1 MNLSKL
7 QATGNDFILVD
18 ARKVDQN
25 WAELAQAICQR
36 HFGVGADGL
45 ILVQNS
51 KVADLK
57 MRIFNPDGSEAEA
70 CGNGLRCFAKYSIER
85 GIVDKTNLTIET
97 LPGIRK
103 TKACVSQGKVNQVEV
118 NMGTPQFQPEQI
130 PIGVEVD
137 IIPILNY
144 PLELEG
150 EKLAVSLVSM
160 GNPHAVSFI
169 PKPVA
174 GFPLAEIGPKV
185 ERHPMFPQRTN
196 FEIAR
201 ILSRAK
207 IEARVWERGVGE
219 TLACGSGACA
229 IAVAAQLLNYVNG
242 KVDIMLPGGVL
253 ALSWDGIGEVL
264 LSGPVEEVF
273 TGEYLR

>member
-1 MNLSKL
+1 MNFSKL

-25 WAELAQAICQR
+25 WAELAQTICQR

-45 ILVQNS
+45 ILVQDSNA
-51 KVADLK
+51 ADLM

-103 TKACVSQGKVNQVEV
+103 VNAYVSQGKVNQVEV
-118 NMGTPQFQPEQI
+118 NMGTPRFQPEQI
-130 PIGVEVD
+130 PTRAEVD

-150 EKLAVSLVSM
+150 ERLALSLVSM
-160 GNPHAVSFI
+160 GNPHAVNFI
-169 PKPVA
+169 SGPVA
-174 GFPLAEIGPKV
+174 DFPLAEIGPKV
-185 ERHPMFPQRTN
+185 ERHPIFPQRTN
-196 FEIAR
+196 FEVAR
-201 ILSRAK
+201 VLSREK

-229 IAVAAQLLNYVNG
+229 IAVAARLLNYVNS

-253 ALSWDGIGEVL
+253 ALSWDGIGGVL
-264 LSGPVEEVF
+264 LGGSVEEVF

>member
-1 MNLSKL
+1 MNFSKL

-18 ARKVDQN
+18 ARNVDQN

-51 KVADLK
+51 MVADLK

-85 GIVDKTNLTIET
+85 GTVDKTDLTIET

-103 TKACVSQGKVNQVEV
+103 TKAYVSQGKVNQVEV
-118 NMGTPQFQPEQI
+118 NMGTPRFQPEQI
-130 PIGVEVD
+130 PIRAEVD
-137 IIPILNY
+137 IIPILDY
-144 PLELEG
+144 PLEVRG

-174 GFPLAEIGPKV
+174 DFPLAEVGPKV
-185 ERHPMFPQRTN
+185 ERHLLFPQRTN

-201 ILSRAK
+201 VLSREK

-229 IAVAAQLLNYVNG
+229 IAVAAQLLNYVNS
-242 KVDIMLPGGVL
+242 KVDIMLAGGVL